1 MNTIKEKI
9 LSGGF
14 TIIAILLISA
24 LLFPLLWIISSS
36 LRPYAALYTP
46 EFKIIPDDA
55 TLDAFR
61 WVLFESKFLL
71 WFKNSLIVYAI
82 TLIVSLLITIP
93 AGYAFSRF
101 KFFVKESLLHG
112 YFVLTQF
119 MTGMSIIGLIALYT
133 ILIRIGLINSLIVLG
148 FIYAAS
154 LVPFITWYLKTY
166 FDSVS
171 RDFDEAALSDGASFS
186 QTLRHVILPMAK
198 PGIFT
203 AIIFISIITWSEWI
217 IGAIVLSAENYTV
230 PIGLVTLLRGWETP
244 WNHFAAMAILY
255 AIPIVL
261 IFMLAQRYWK
271 AGLTLGGMKG

>member
-1 MNTIKEKI
+1 MNRIKEKI

-14 TIIAILLISA
+14 TIITILLIAA
-24 LLFPLLWIISSS
+24 LLFPLLWVISSS
-36 LRPYAALYTP
+36 LKPYAALYTIK
-46 EFKIIPDDA
+46 FKIIPDNA

-71 WFKNSLIVYAI
+71 WFKNSLIVYAT
-82 TLIVSLLITIP
+82 TLIVSLLVIIP

-119 MTGMSIIGLIALYT
+119 MTGMSIVGLIALYT
-133 ILIRIGLINSLIVLG
+133 ILIRIGMINSLIVLG

-154 LVPFITWYLKTY
+154 LVPFVTWYLKTY
-166 FDSVS
+166 FDSVP
-171 RDFDEAALSDGASFS
+171 RDFDEAALVDGASFT
-186 QTLRHVILPMAK
+186 QNLRHVILPMAK

-217 IGAIVLSAENYTV
+217 IGGIVLNAENYTV
-230 PIGLVTLLRGWETP
+230 PIGLITLTRRWEVP
-244 WNHFAAMAILY
+244 WNHFAAMAIIY

-261 IFMLAQRYWK
+261 IFMLAQHYWRT
-271 AGLTLGGMKG
+271 GLTMGGLKG